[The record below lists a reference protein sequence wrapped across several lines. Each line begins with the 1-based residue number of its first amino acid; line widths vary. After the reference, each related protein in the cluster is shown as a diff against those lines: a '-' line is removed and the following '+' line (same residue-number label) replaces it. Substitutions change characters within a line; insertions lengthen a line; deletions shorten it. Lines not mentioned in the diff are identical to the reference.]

1 MKGKEVFN
9 KSVETETFKN
19 DKIDLSILR
28 KKSSAKTA
36 KGIVLGFM
44 KKLKNSDAPLDYL
57 ILLQEVYRKIYDLEE
72 SEKIRI
78 ESWRGKGGI
87 KVWAKPDRIIVE
99 FAGKRDKNEKPKIQR
114 KEYTKQE
121 INQMI
126 VCINKLKSEFDN
138 KIPSRQLGE
147 EYFGGNWD
155 YKVFCKRSDHHK
167 FTHLL
172 NILDFYKIIRYNRSG
187 YTTVLREVKEIQEV
201 LNS

>member
-1 MKGKEVFN
+1 MKTVFN
-9 KSVETETFKN
+9 KSIETETFQN
-19 DKIDLSILR
+19 DKLDLSILR

-78 ESWRGKGGI
+78 ESWRGKGKI
-87 KVWAKPDRIIVE
+87 KVWATPDNINVE
-99 FAGKRDKNEKPKIQR
+99 FAGPRNKDEKPKIQR
-114 KEYTKQE
+114 KKYPKHEV
-121 INQMI
+121 NQMI
-126 VCINKLKSEFDN
+126 VCINKLKEEFDN
-138 KIPSRQLGE
+138 KIPSRKLGE

-172 NILDFYKIIRYNRSG
+172 NILDFYKIIHYNRSG
-187 YTTVLREVKEIQEV
+187 YTTMLREVKEIQEV